1 MGDLAESVSSGVRI
15 SLFNHFTVSDLK
27 PVQTVKENCV
37 RCYKERTK
45 NYRLWFQAASELI
58 KEERKYEQGH
68 FLQKPLVGVF

>member
-1 MGDLAESVSSGVRI
+1 MS
-15 SLFNHFTVSDLK
+15 NLK

-45 NYRLWFQAASELI
+45 KYRLWFQAASELI

-68 FLQKPLVGVF
+68 FLQKPLVVVF

>member
-1 MGDLAESVSSGVRI
+1 MQI
-15 SLFNHFTVSDLK
+15 
-27 PVQTVKENCV
+27 VKENCV

-45 NYRLWFQAASELI
+45 NTDFQEESELI